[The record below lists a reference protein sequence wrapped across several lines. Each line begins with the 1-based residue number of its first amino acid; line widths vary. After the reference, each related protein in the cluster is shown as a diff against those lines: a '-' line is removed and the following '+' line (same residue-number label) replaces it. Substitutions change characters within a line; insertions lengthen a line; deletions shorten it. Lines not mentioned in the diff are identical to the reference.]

1 MRMGARTCDDRWV
14 SDTEGE
20 ETTPATGPA
29 DSAPADSGAPGDRRL
44 PGGPAAPDSPSPDGA
59 GGPDTAVGDP
69 SEPGDAEGPPSRE
82 PGGAAGTPGGVP
94 RTGGAG
100 GAAGVAEGRSEPG
113 SVRPPGSQ
121 GSDYAA
127 GMPRGVP
134 RTGGAGGDDGVAG
147 RPSEPGD
154 AGAPPSQGPGGAAGA
169 LGGAAS
175 PGPSGSAGSA
185 GPSGGSS
192 ASGGAAAAARLE
204 RRADGRLVG
213 GVCRGLAEHLG
224 LDPIIV
230 RLGFSVLISMGVGV
244 IAYVALWLLVP
255 QRTGTESR
263 RDWGQLLAY
272 LALTCGLALFL
283 TGDGALNWAV
293 WPIVAGGIGVGL
305 IWQQADPERR
315 RRWVGGGRT
324 LWLRSI
330 VGALLV
336 IGGLVAFLAK
346 KIHPGQVGEV
356 LLGSGVVLAG
366 VGVVIA
372 PWLLRM
378 WRDLDEERRER
389 IRSQERAEVAA
400 HVHDSVLHTLT
411 LIQRNARDP
420 KEVLRLARAQER
432 DLRAW
437 LYQPAA
443 DAEQDLAAAV
453 RKISAQVEDHHGVPI
468 EVVCVGDC
476 PLDERLGAMLQA
488 AREAMVNAA
497 KYAETPSVSVYAE
510 VEGDQVMI
518 FVRDRGKGF
527 DLDAVPEDRMGVRQS
542 IIGRMERNGGKA
554 AIRTA
559 PGEGTEVRL
568 EMKRS

>member
-1 MRMGARTCDDRWV
+1 M
-14 SDTEGE
+14 SDTQGE
-20 ETTPATGPA
+20 ETASATGPA
-29 DSAPADSGAPGDRRL
+29 ASGAPGRRRVPGEEPAPPSAEASSAGAPL
-44 PGGPAAPDSPSPDGA
+44 GSGEPGTSRFPGGADAAGAPAGDPPPAAPPGA
-59 GGPDTAVGDP
+59 TA
-69 SEPGDAEGPPSRE
+69 
-82 PGGAAGTPGGVP
+82 GAA
-94 RTGGAG
+94 
-100 GAAGVAEGRSEPG
+100 E
-113 SVRPPGSQ
+113 
-121 GSDYAA
+121 
-127 GMPRGVP
+127 
-134 RTGGAGGDDGVAG
+134 
-147 RPSEPGD
+147 
-154 AGAPPSQGPGGAAGA
+154 
-169 LGGAAS
+169 AS
-175 PGPSGSAGSA
+175 
-185 GPSGGSS
+185 
-192 ASGGAAAAARLE
+192 ARFE
-204 RRADGRLVG
+204 RRADGRLAG

-230 RLGFSVLISMGVGV
+230 RLAFAVLISVGVGV
-244 IAYVALWLLVP
+244 IAYVVLWLLVP
-255 QRTGTESR
+255 QRAETESR
-263 RDWGQLLAY
+263 RDWGQLFAY
-272 LALTCGLALFL
+272 LALICGLSLLIA
-283 TGDGALNWAV
+283 GDGALNWAV
-293 WPIVAGGIGVGL
+293 WPIVAGGVGVGI

-315 RRWVGGGRT
+315 RRWVQSGRT

-330 VGALLV
+330 IGALLV
-336 IGGLVAFLAK
+336 AGGLVAFLAK
-346 KIHPGQVGEV
+346 KIHPGQASEV

-366 VGVVIA
+366 VGVVVA

-378 WRDLDEERRER
+378 WRDLDDERRER

-411 LIQRNARDP
+411 LIQRNAQNP
-420 KEVLRLARAQER
+420 KEVQRLARAQER

-453 RKISAQVEDHHGVPI
+453 RQVSAQVEDHHGVPI

-527 DLDAVPEDRMGVRQS
+527 DLDAVPDDRMGVRQS
-542 IIGRMERNGGKA
+542 IIGRMERNGGRA